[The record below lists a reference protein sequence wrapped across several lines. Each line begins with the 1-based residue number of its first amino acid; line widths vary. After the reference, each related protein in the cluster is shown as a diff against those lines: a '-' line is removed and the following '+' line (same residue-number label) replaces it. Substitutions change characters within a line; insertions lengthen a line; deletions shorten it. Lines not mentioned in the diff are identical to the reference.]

1 MHWMDVKELM
11 ELVVKT
17 ADDKRAE
24 NIAVL
29 DMEGISLVADYFVIC
44 HGNSEKQV
52 QAISKELKDLALEND
67 IQIRRMEGF
76 DHARWVLIDL
86 GNVVVH
92 VFHRDDRGYYNLE
105 KLWGDANTV
114 DVDAILAPQQNI

>member
-52 QAISKELKDLALEND
+52 QAISKELKDIALEND

>member
-1 MHWMDVKELM
+1 MNVKELM

-52 QAISKELKDLALEND
+52 QAIARELKDVALENN
-67 IQIRRMEGF
+67 IQLRRMEGF

-86 GNVVVH
+86 GNVIAH
-92 VFHRDDRGYYNLE
+92 VFHRDERSYYNLE
-105 KLWGDANTV
+105 KLWGDANTI
-114 DVDAILAPQQNI
+114 DVDAILASEQNM

>member
-1 MHWMDVKELM
+1 MNVKDLM

-52 QAISKELKDLALEND
+52 QAISKELKDVALENN
-67 IQIRRMEGF
+67 IQLRRMEGY

-92 VFHRDDRGYYNLE
+92 VFHRDDRSYYNLE
-105 KLWGDANTV
+105 KLWGDANSV
-114 DVDAILAPQQNI
+114 DVDAILAPQENM

>member
-1 MHWMDVKELM
+1 MNVKELM

-52 QAISKELKDLALEND
+52 QAISKELKDIALEND
-67 IQIRRMEGF
+67 IQLRRMEGY

-92 VFHRDDRGYYNLE
+92 VFHRDDRSYYNLE
-105 KLWGDANTV
+105 KLWGDANSV
-114 DVDAILAPQQNI
+114 DVDAILAPQENM

>member
-1 MHWMDVKELM
+1 MNVKDLM

-29 DMEGISLVADYFVIC
+29 NMEGISLVADYFVIC

-52 QAISKELKDLALEND
+52 QAISKELKNVALEND
-67 IQIRRMEGF
+67 IQLRRMEGY

-92 VFHRDDRGYYNLE
+92 VFHRDDRSYYNLE
-105 KLWGDANTV
+105 KLWGDANSV
-114 DVDAILAPQQNI
+114 DVDAILAPQENM

>member
-1 MHWMDVKELM
+1 MNVKNLM

-52 QAISKELKDLALEND
+52 QAIAKELKDVALEND
-67 IQIRRMEGF
+67 IQLRRMEGY

-92 VFHRDDRGYYNLE
+92 VFHRDERSYYNLE
-105 KLWGDANTV
+105 KLWGDANSV
-114 DVDAILAPQQNI
+114 DVDAILAAQENL

>member
-1 MHWMDVKELM
+1 MKVKELM

-24 NIAVL
+24 NISVL
-29 DMEGISLVADYFVIC
+29 HMEGISLVADYFVIC

-52 QAISKELKDLALEND
+52 QAIAKELKDVALEND
-67 IQIRRMEGF
+67 IQVRRMEGF

-86 GNVVVH
+86 GNVVAH
-92 VFHRDDRGYYNLE
+92 VFHRDDRSYYNLE
-105 KLWGDANTV
+105 KLWGDATLI
-114 DVDAILAPQQNI
+114 DVDAILEHQENM

>member
-1 MHWMDVKELM
+1 MNVKKLM

-52 QAISKELKDLALEND
+52 QAISKELKDIALEND
-67 IQIRRMEGF
+67 IQLRRMEGY

-92 VFHRDDRGYYNLE
+92 VFHRDDRSYYNLE
-105 KLWGDANTV
+105 KLWGDANSV
-114 DVDAILAPQQNI
+114 DVEAILAPQENM

>member
-44 HGNSEKQV
+44 LGNSEKQV
-52 QAISKELKDLALEND
+52 QAISKELKDIALEND

>member
-1 MHWMDVKELM
+1 MNVKDLM

-52 QAISKELKDLALEND
+52 QAISKELKDIALEND
-67 IQIRRMEGF
+67 IQLRRMEGY

-92 VFHRDDRGYYNLE
+92 VFHRDDRSYYNLE
-105 KLWGDANTV
+105 KLWGDANSV
-114 DVDAILAPQQNI
+114 DVDAILAPQENR